1 MTCPHCGA
9 AGARDQLLLGRL
21 RCDACGASTARAGG
35 SLRELVTLSARF
47 TGALVARR
55 PIYTQLVVT
64 RRCNL
69 SCGYCSEYDQVS
81 PAVPLDELR
90 RRIDALHRLRAFH
103 ICMHGGEPLLHPD
116 LAEVVAYAAKRSQV
130 SLITNGLL
138 LTDEIID
145 ALNAAPLF
153 AMQVSVDALAP
164 DPTLYVQKSLK
175 TLRGKLERL
184 RARARFRI
192 VVNLVLCERT
202 RGEFR
207 RMVDEIDAMGL
218 PLTVGIMHDEHG
230 AAAVTGEDYL
240 ALYRYYRERFQSPH
254 AIEFGYGEALL
265 RGEQPAWKCRAGA
278 RYLYVDEGGRV
289 QLCPTQRGRIDKPV
303 VDYTEA
309 DLRANYESEKGCEAG
324 CSVMCAYR
332 PSAIDNAPLA
342 TVRSVV
348 AGLVKRSERRA

>member
-1 MTCPHCGA
+1 MICPRCGA
-9 AGARDQLLLGRL
+9 AGARDQLLTGRV
-21 RCDACGASTARAGG
+21 RCDACGSDGARAGG
-35 SLRELVTLSARF
+35 SLRELVGLSARF
-47 TGALVARR
+47 AGALLARR

-81 PAVPLDELR
+81 PAVPVDELR
-90 RRIDALHRLRAFH
+90 KRIDALHRLRAFH
-103 ICMHGGEPLLHPD
+103 ICMHGGEPLLHPSIGE
-116 LAEVVAYAAKRSQV
+116 LVAYAARKSQV

-145 ALNAAPLF
+145 ALDAAPLF

-164 DPTLYVQKSLK
+164 DPTLYIQKSLK

-192 VVNLVLCERT
+192 VVNVVLCART
-202 RGEFR
+202 RPHFR
-207 RMVDEIDAMGL
+207 ALVDEVAAMGL

-230 AAAVTGEDYL
+230 AAAVAGEDYL
-240 ALYRYYRERFQSPH
+240 ALYRYYRERFRSPH
-254 AIEFGYGEALL
+254 FVEFDYGSALL
-265 RGEQPAWKCRAGA
+265 RGERPSWTCRAGA
-278 RYLYVDEGGRV
+278 RYLYVDERGHV

-303 VDYTEA
+303 VDYT
-309 DLRANYESEKGCEAG
+309 DDDVRAHYDSVKGCEPG

-342 TVRSVV
+342 TVRTVLGSL
-348 AGLVKRSERRA
+348 ARATETT